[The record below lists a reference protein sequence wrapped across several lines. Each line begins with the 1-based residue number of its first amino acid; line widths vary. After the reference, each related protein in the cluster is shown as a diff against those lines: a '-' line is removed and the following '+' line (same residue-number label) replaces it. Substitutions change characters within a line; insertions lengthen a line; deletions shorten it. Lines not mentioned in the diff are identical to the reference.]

1 VNDDRLQIRSG
12 ASVSAAMAGAG
23 LALAPAAALGVFN
36 VGLQANRWLAA
47 HEAEAPGWRVELL
60 RALGL
65 SLRPDDALACLVHGL
80 LWALPLFAVSLGA
93 GWLTERVFLRLRGRP
108 GDAALWVITGVFVL
122 ALPPAVPL
130 WQAAL
135 GSAFAIVFGK
145 EIFGGTGRN
154 VVNPALA
161 GLAFLYLAYP
171 ETATGDRIWIPVDGA
186 SGATALATAAGG
198 VAGFETSGL
207 RWRDAFLG
215 LEPGAIGETSAAA
228 CLLGALLLL
237 HLRLA
242 DWRILVGGVA
252 GLIATVLA
260 LGALLPDAPLAQ
272 LPWHWHLVLGS
283 FAFGL
288 VFLATDPVTAAAT
301 RGGRWAYGLLI
312 GFLVVTIRVA
322 NPAHRE
328 GMIFAVLLANLA
340 APLLDHAAIR
350 VQGFRGR
357 RRHGQP

>member
-1 VNDDRLQIRSG
+1 VSGDRLQIRSG
-12 ASVSAAMAGAG
+12 VSLSAAMAGVG
-23 LALAPAAALGVFN
+23 LALVPAASLGVFN
-36 VGLQANRWLAA
+36 VGLQANRWLSA
-47 HEAEAPGWRVELL
+47 HEAEVPGWRGALL
-60 RALGL
+60 GALGL
-65 SLRPDDALACLVHGL
+65 SVRPDDVLACLAHGL
-80 LWALPLFAVSLGA
+80 LWVLPLFAVGLGA
-93 GWLTERVFLRLRGRP
+93 GWLAEQAFTRLRARP
-108 GDAALWVITGVFVL
+108 RDAALWVIGSVFVL
-122 ALPPAVPL
+122 GLPPAVPL

-135 GSAFAIVFGK
+135 GSAFAVVFGK

-186 SGATALATAAGG
+186 SGATALASAEGG
-198 VAGFETSGL
+198 VAGFEASGL

-215 LEPGAIGETSAAA
+215 LEPGAVGETSAAA
-228 CLLGALLLL
+228 CLLGAVLLL

-242 DWRILVGGVA
+242 DWRILVAGVA
-252 GLIATVLA
+252 GLTATALG

-288 VFLATDPVTAAAT
+288 VFLATDPVTSAAT
-301 RGGRWAYGLLI
+301 RGGRWLYGLLI

-328 GMIFAVLLANLA
+328 GMIFAVLLANLTS
-340 APLLDHAAIR
+340 PLLDHVAIR
-350 VQGFRGR
+350 VQGFWR
-357 RRHGQP
+357 RRRDE